1 MASSEEA
8 DLELEDDTEA
18 HCSNVESSALST
30 DVILSEIHNG
40 RSFKAALLGASAD
53 VRDTFHT
60 RRSRVGPQRCRY

>member
-18 HCSNVESSALST
+18 YRSNVESSALST
-30 DVILSEIHNG
+30 DVILSEIRNG
-40 RSFKAALLGASAD
+40 RSFKAALLGVSAD